1 MKTEKNAV
9 KEPESVVELLD
20 LTARAADGQDRVSV
34 KRILEILGRCS
45 FGSVVLI
52 AGLITVSP
60 VIGIPGLPTVIG
72 LLLVLIALQ
81 LLLKRDH
88 PWLPG
93 WILRRSIRK
102 NRFCWAIRWLQPVA
116 RFLDRFTKRRLIL
129 FTSDTSQYPIGIAC
143 ILLGGAMPFLE
154 IIPFSSNAIGI
165 PLSALGLSLV
175 ARDGLFALLAFLY
188 IILAIFGLVI
198 GIAYLF

>member
-1 MKTEKNAV
+1 MNANR
-9 KEPESVVELLD
+9 EPESVVDLLN
-20 LTARAADGQDRVSV
+20 LTVEAANGQESVSV
-34 KRILEILGRCS
+34 KRLLEVLGRSS

-72 LLLVLIALQ
+72 ILLVLIAVQ
-81 LLLKRDH
+81 MLLKKKH

-93 WILRRSIRK
+93 WILNRSLRQD
-102 NRFCWAIRWLQPVA
+102 RFCRAIGWLQPVA
-116 RFLDRFTKRRLIL
+116 RFLDRLTRRRLTFFTGDTGL
-129 FTSDTSQYPIGIAC
+129 FLIGIAC
-143 ILLGGAMPFLE
+143 IILGGLMPFLE

-175 ARDGLFALLAFLY
+175 AKDGLYALLAFLF
-188 IILAIFGLVI
+188 IIAGFL
-198 GIAYLF
+198 GIAIGLYHLV

>member
-1 MKTEKNAV
+1 MNANR
-9 KEPESVVELLD
+9 EPESVVDLLN
-20 LTARAADGQDRVSV
+20 LTVEAANGQESVSV
-34 KRILEILGRCS
+34 KRLLEVLGRSS

-72 LLLVLIALQ
+72 ILLVLIAVQ
-81 LLLKRDH
+81 MLLKKKH

-93 WILRRSIRK
+93 WILNRSLRQD
-102 NRFCWAIRWLQPVA
+102 RFCRAIGWLQPVA
-116 RFLDRFTKRRLIL
+116 RFLDRLTRKRLTFFTGDTGL
-129 FTSDTSQYPIGIAC
+129 FLIGIAC
-143 ILLGGAMPFLE
+143 VILGGLMPFLE

-175 ARDGLFALLAFLY
+175 AKDGLYALLAFLY
-188 IILAIFGLVI
+188 IIVGFL
-198 GIAYLF
+198 GIAIVFYLLV